1 MSTRTQAMAKLLL
14 QAEGMHQREWK
25 PADHRLG
32 VERAGIAILA
42 VAAAVFAAGAIAM
55 VSVIAGYALA

>member
-1 MSTRTQAMAKLLL
+1 MANPLL

-32 VERAGIAILA
+32 VERAAVAILA
-42 VAAAVFAAGAIAM
+42 VAAALFAAAGIAM
-55 VSVIAGYALA
+55 ISVIAAYALA

>member
-1 MSTRTQAMAKLLL
+1 
-14 QAEGMHQREWK
+14 MHQREWK

-42 VAAAVFAAGAIAM
+42 VAAAVFAAGAIAL
-55 VSVIAGYALA
+55 VSVVAGYALA